1 MTQDANC
8 PLYHHVEETSG
19 DVLRDYN
26 FTKMVWNRFGEM
38 DTFVTQWS
46 MDTSAWLCFYF
57 NSGFGKRLYGHGQ
70 FESHGETV
78 QLAWDPVLVD
88 CIPINSDGSVNPI
101 SRQASARGLIRDAE
115 GRCLLVFTINL
126 GTCSIT
132 RAEMSE
138 AITGL
143 ELAWDKGFRKVVL
156 QLDSLAVISLLTS
169 EDDTDHQHH
178 IETIRFRE
186 LKNRDLEVV
195 VQHTYSEENCSA
207 DFLASLGAEDVS
219 QLQLVEREEI
229 DDEDELFEAI
239 DKLIS
244 QGINAGDVKKLQDAG
259 IYTCNGLMMH
269 TKKNLTGIK
278 GLSEAKVDKICEAAE
293 KLVNFG
299 YITGSD
305 ALLRRKAVVRITT
318 GSQALDELL
327 GGRALWNRNFVYY
340 RSFWRVQVW
349 EDAACTYAMRVY
361 SGSYLTLL
369 LIRSLPTNMNGGNG
383 KVAYIDTEGTFR
395 PDRIVPIAERF
406 GMDAGAVLDNIIY
419 ARAYTYEH
427 QYNLLLGLAAKMSEE
442 PFRLLIVDSVI
453 ALFRVD
459 FTGRGELAER
469 QQKLAQMLSRLTK
482 IAEEF
487 NVAVYM
493 TNQVIA
499 DPGGGV
505 FISDPKKPAGGHVLA
520 HAATIRLMFR
530 KGKGEQ
536 RVCKVFDAP
545 NLPEA
550 EAISF

>member
-1 MTQDANC
+1 MIGTLKA
-8 PLYHHVEETSG
+8 EE
-19 DVLRDYN
+19 
-26 FTKMVWNRFGEM
+26 
-38 DTFVTQWS
+38 
-46 MDTSAWLCFYF
+46 A
-57 NSGFGKRLYGHGQ
+57 
-70 FESHGETV
+70 
-78 QLAWDPVLVD
+78 
-88 CIPINSDGSVNPI
+88 
-101 SRQASARGLIRDAE
+101 
-115 GRCLLVFTINL
+115 
-126 GTCSIT
+126 
-132 RAEMSE
+132 
-138 AITGL
+138 
-143 ELAWDKGFRKVVL
+143 
-156 QLDSLAVISLLTS
+156 
-169 EDDTDHQHH
+169 
-178 IETIRFRE
+178 
-186 LKNRDLEVV
+186 
-195 VQHTYSEENCSA
+195 
-207 DFLASLGAEDVS
+207 S
-219 QLQLVEREEI
+219 QLQLVEREDI
-229 DDEDELFEAI
+229 DDEEDLFEAI
-239 DKLIS
+239 DKLITA
-244 QGINAGDVKKLQDAG
+244 GINAGDVKKLQDAG

-293 KLVNFG
+293 KIV
-299 YITGSD
+299 
-305 ALLRRKAVVRITT
+305 RKSVIRITT

-327 GGRALWNRNFVYY
+327 GGGIETSAITEAFGEF
-340 RSFWRVQVW
+340 RSGKTQL
-349 EDAACTYAMRVY
+349 AH
-361 SGSYLTLL
+361 TLCV
-369 LIRSLPTNMNGGNG
+369 STQLPTNMRGGSG

-395 PDRIVPIAERF
+395 PDRVIPIAERF
-406 GMDAGAVLDNIIY
+406 GMDPGAVLDNIVY

-536 RVCKVFDAP
+536 RVCKITPGGIADAKD
-545 NLPEA
+545 
-550 EAISF
+550 

>member
-1 MTQDANC
+1 IIFKFSVLPENFEC
-8 PLYHHVEETSG
+8 SEPLSLSVSDYQECFRKLREAETSEI
-19 DVLRDYN
+19 V
-26 FTKMVWNRFGEM
+26 KM
-38 DTFVTQWS
+38 
-46 MDTSAWLCFYF
+46 
-57 NSGFGKRLYGHGQ
+57 
-70 FESHGETV
+70 
-78 QLAWDPVLVD
+78 
-88 CIPINSDGSVNPI
+88 I
-101 SRQASARGLIRDAE
+101 
-115 GRCLLVFTINL
+115 
-126 GTCSIT
+126 
-132 RAEMSE
+132 
-138 AITGL
+138 
-143 ELAWDKGFRKVVL
+143 
-156 QLDSLAVISLLTS
+156 
-169 EDDTDHQHH
+169 
-178 IETIRFRE
+178 
-186 LKNRDLEVV
+186 
-195 VQHTYSEENCSA
+195 
-207 DFLASLGAEDVS
+207 ASLKAEEMN

-229 DDEDELFEAI
+229 DDEEELFEAI

-244 QGINAGDVKKLQDAG
+244 QGINSGDVKKLQDAG

-269 TKKNLTGIK
+269 TKKHLTGIK

-293 KLVNFG
+293 KIV
-299 YITGSD
+299 
-305 ALLRRKAVVRITT
+305 RKAVIRITT

-327 GGRALWNRNFVYY
+327 GGGVETSCITEAFGEF
-340 RSFWRVQVW
+340 RSGKTQL
-349 EDAACTYAMRVY
+349 AH
-361 SGSYLTLL
+361 TLCV
-369 LIRSLPTNMNGGNG
+369 STQLPTNMNGGNG

-406 GMDAGAVLDNIIY
+406 GMDPGAVLDNIIY

-442 PFRLLIVDSVI
+442 PFRLLVVDSVI

-459 FTGRGELAER
+459 FTGRGELADR
-469 QQKLAQMLSRLTK
+469 QQKLAQMLSRMTK

-550 EAISF
+550 EAVFQITPGGIADAKD